1 MHWRGVLFALRLFGV
16 ASGHLRVGE
25 VACFLRSCFRLLC
38 ILAVCFVACCSLIY
52 LCLSIKKKKKN
63 SGFSK
68 HMIEDKS
75 FFTTFEDFNG
85 GNVTLG
91 DGSVARVR
99 GKASVTILEF
109 PKLNDALY

>member
-1 MHWRGVLFALRLFGV
+1 MYT
-16 ASGHLRVGE
+16 
-25 VACFLRSCFRLLC
+25 SCMLCDLLL
-38 ILAVCFVACCSLIY
+38 INIFVLIY
-52 LCLSIKKKKKN
+52 KKKKN

>member
-1 MHWRGVLFALRLFGV
+1 MYTPCMLCG
-16 ASGHLRVGE
+16 
-25 VACFLRSCFRLLC
+25 LLL
-38 ILAVCFVACCSLIY
+38 INIFVLIY
-52 LCLSIKKKKKN
+52 QKKKKN

>member
-1 MHWRGVLFALRLFGV
+1 
-16 ASGHLRVGE
+16 
-25 VACFLRSCFRLLC
+25 
-38 ILAVCFVACCSLIY
+38 
-52 LCLSIKKKKKN
+52 
-63 SGFSK
+63 
-68 HMIEDKS
+68 MIEDKS